1 MGKKTSALG
10 EPPAG
15 FKPGRA
21 VISEVLLR
29 TTLGRRDGMGAVQA
43 WDKPWGSLGEG
54 CCRVG
59 MVGTDRASRR
69 PCLGSWALPFPLGC
83 CRLGHLTSTPPPA
96 PPHLPASPEAFW
108 AAQFVK
114 NIM

>member
-15 FKPGRA
+15 FKPARA
-21 VISEVLLR
+21 VIPEVLLR
-29 TTLGRRDGMGAVQA
+29 TALGRRDGVGAVQA

-59 MVGTDRASRR
+59 HGRDRQGKQAALSWVLGFALPPWLLPPRASNQ
-69 PCLGSWALPFPLGC
+69 
-83 CRLGHLTSTPPPA
+83 HTTTSTPPPTF
-96 PPHLPASPEAFW
+96 LPAQKPSGLH
-108 AAQFVK
+108 
-114 NIM
+114 NL